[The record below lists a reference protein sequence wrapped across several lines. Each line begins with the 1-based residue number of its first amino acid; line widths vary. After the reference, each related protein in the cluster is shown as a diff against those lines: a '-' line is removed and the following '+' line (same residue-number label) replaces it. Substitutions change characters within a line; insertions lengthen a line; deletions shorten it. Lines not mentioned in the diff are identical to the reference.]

1 MKMLKFVRMKKAP
14 FIFIF
19 FLFASQVL
27 AQANDDVVE
36 TENAILIS
44 PIVSVQIP
52 GADLAKRF
60 GIAYQM
66 GIGADYKFGKNWY
79 IGGEGGLLFGTNVKD
94 GKHIEETLAQNG
106 MVITDE
112 GYLDEVNLNLRG
124 GVAKLN
130 IGKSIFFNPAKPSNG
145 LLFKFGVGYLQHKI
159 LIDVNKKNTPQLT
172 GLYAKGY
179 DRFSNGMLLSQ
190 YIGLIRLEKGKFVNV
205 SLGFEITEAFTRN
218 ARPYDFYL
226 QQKFTENRVDL
237 MYGFKFTWMIPVYTG
252 KSSSSQ
258 YYTY

>member
-1 MKMLKFVRMKKAP
+1 MKIAYLIFVTVM
-14 FIFIF
+14 IWNCTI
-19 FLFASQVL
+19 
-27 AQANDDVVE
+27 AQNNDDPIE
-36 TENAILIS
+36 KENAMLIA

-52 GADLAKRF
+52 GADLANRF
-60 GIAYQM
+60 GVAYLM
-66 GIGADYKFGKNWY
+66 GLSLDYKFGKNWY
-79 IGGEGGLLFGTNVKD
+79 VGGEGGLLFGTTVKESN
-94 GKHIEETLAQNG
+94 HLEHTLAQNG

-124 GVAKLN
+124 GIAKVN
-130 IGKSIFFNPAKPSNG
+130 FGKSIFFKAEKPSNG
-145 LLFKFGVGYLQHKI
+145 MLFKMGVGYMQHKI

-172 GLYAKGY
+172 GQYAKGY
-179 DRFSNGMLLSQ
+179 DRFSNGILLSQ

-205 SLGFEITEAFTRN
+205 TLGFEITEGFTHN

-226 QQKFTENRVDL
+226 QEKLTEKRVDM
-237 MYGFKFTWMIPVYTG
+237 MYGIKFTWMIPVYIG